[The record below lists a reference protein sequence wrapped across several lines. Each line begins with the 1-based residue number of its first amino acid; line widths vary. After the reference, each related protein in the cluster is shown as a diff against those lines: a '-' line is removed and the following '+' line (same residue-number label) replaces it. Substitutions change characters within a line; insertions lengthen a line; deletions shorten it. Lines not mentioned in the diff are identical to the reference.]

1 MVFNSIMKNTPGKKS
16 DLSSIVESSRV
27 KDSMLSQSELKGRIE
42 EAVLLDDPKLLHQLN
57 LSRK

>member
-1 MVFNSIMKNTPGKKS
+1 MKNTPGKKS